1 MGGYYLRRLLTII
14 PTLFVVVLITF
25 VIMHATPGGPFDVSP
40 DSRTSD
46 PRVQER
52 LMRAYGLDKPLFF
65 NPDAMQQALT
75 DGKNP
80 IEASAALLDG
90 QFGVFLANLAQGHLG
105 PSFRFRGSNV
115 EDVLFQAAD
124 GAPAWQNRFTATVL
138 LGVVALVISLIIGF
152 PLGLIAALKQNTWL
166 DTLSLFF
173 ATVGIGVPNFVLGIF
188 LIILFAST
196 LGWINVVEI
205 DYWQGW
211 KPWILPSLVLA
222 LPTAAFLARLTRSSV
237 LEVMRM
243 DYVRTARAKGLNEY
257 AVVVRHIVK
266 NALIP
271 VITFLG
277 PALAGLTTG
286 SFIIETQFG
295 VTGIGRLFVES
306 IARRDYGVIMGLT
319 IIYAAFIALANLSV
333 DIIYGYL
340 DPRIRLG
347 RS

>member
-1 MGGYYLRRLLTII
+1 MSGYYVRRVLTII

-52 LMRAYGLDKPLFF
+52 LMRVYGLDKPLFL
-65 NPDAMQQALT
+65 NPAAMQQAFAE
-75 DGKNP
+75 GKNP
-80 IEASAALLDG
+80 LEAGAAVLDG
-90 QFGVFLANLAQGHLG
+90 QFGVFLVNLVQGHLG
-105 PSFRFRGSNV
+105 PSFRFRGRNV
-115 EDVLFQAAD
+115 EEVLFDASD

-138 LGVVALVISLIIGF
+138 LGVLALVIALVIGF

-166 DTLSLFF
+166 DTLSIFF
-173 ATVGIGVPNFVLGIF
+173 ATVGIGVPSFVLGIF

-237 LEVMRM
+237 LEVMRL
-243 DYVRTARAKGLNEY
+243 DYVRTARAKGLNER
-257 AVVVRHIVK
+257 AVVIKHIVK

-306 IARRDYGVIMGLT
+306 ISRRDYGVIMGLT

>member
-1 MGGYYLRRLLTII
+1 MAGYYLRRFLAII

-25 VIMHATPGGPFDVSP
+25 IIMHATPGGPFDVSP

-52 LMRAYGLDKPLFF
+52 LMRAYGLDKPLFY
-65 NPDAMQQALT
+65 NPEAMQKAFA

-80 IEASAALLDG
+80 IEATGALVDA
-90 QFGVFLANLAQGHLG
+90 QFETFLVNLVQGKLG
-105 PSFRFRGSNV
+105 PSFRFRGRNV
-115 EDVLFQAAD
+115 EDVLFEPAD
-124 GAPAWQNRFTATVL
+124 GHPAWQNRFTATVL
-138 LGVVALVISLIIGF
+138 LGVIALVIALIIGF
-152 PLGLIAALKQNTWL
+152 PLGLLAALKQNSWM
-166 DTLSLFF
+166 DTASIFF
-173 ATVGIGVPNFVLGIF
+173 ATVGVGVPSFVLGIF
-188 LIILFAST
+188 LIIFFAGT
-196 LGWINVVEI
+196 LGWINIVEI
-205 DYWQGW
+205 DYWEGW
-211 KPWILPSLVLA
+211 KPWLLPSLVLA

-243 DYVRTARAKGLNEY
+243 DFVRTARAKGLGER
-257 AVVVRHIVK
+257 VVVFRHIVK

-286 SFIIETQFG
+286 SFIIESQFG

-306 IARRDYGVIMGLT
+306 IGRRDYSMIMGLT
-319 IIYAAFIALANLSV
+319 IIYASFIALANLSV

>member
-1 MGGYYLRRLLTII
+1 MGGYYIRRLLTLI

-46 PRVQER
+46 PRVQDR
-52 LMRAYGLDKPLFF
+52 LMRVYGLDKPLFF
-65 NPDAMQQALT
+65 NPVAMQQALA

-80 IEASAALLDG
+80 VEATGALLDG
-90 QFGVFLANLAQGHLG
+90 QFGVFLANLVQGHLG

-138 LGVVALVISLIIGF
+138 LGIVALIISLVIGF

-166 DTLSLFF
+166 DTLSIFF
-173 ATVGIGVPNFVLGIF
+173 ATVGVGVPNFVLGIF

-211 KPWILPSLVLA
+211 KPWILPSVVLA

-306 IARRDYGVIMGLT
+306 ISRRDYGVIMGLT

>member
-1 MGGYYLRRLLTII
+1 MGGYYVRRLLTII

-65 NPDAMQQALT
+65 NPTAMQQAFAE
-75 DGKNP
+75 GKNP
-80 IEASAALLDG
+80 LEASAAVLDG
-90 QFGVFLANLAQGHLG
+90 QFGVFLANLVQGHLG
-105 PSFRFRGSNV
+105 PSFRFRGRNV
-115 EDVLFQAAD
+115 EDVLFEPGD

-138 LGVVALVISLIIGF
+138 LGIAALIIALIIGF

-166 DTLSLFF
+166 DTLSIFF
-173 ATVGIGVPNFVLGIF
+173 ATIGIGVPSFVLGIF

-243 DYVRTARAKGLNEY
+243 DYVRTARAKGLNEH
-257 AVVVRHIVK
+257 AVVLRHIVK

-306 IARRDYGVIMGLT
+306 ISRRDYGVIMGLT